1 MYKLILLDLDGTLLD
16 SRKNISEY
24 TLNVLQK
31 CRSKGMLIGIATAR
45 SEMNAKRSV
54 SMIKPDVVISNSG
67 ALVRCRGDVIYS
79 LLFSEEETM
88 KLVQAG
94 IAEGCEVTVDTPN
107 KSYWNYKIH
116 PREMSADWNDTVYT
130 DYSDFHEKSF
140 KVCIQT
146 TDLEFS
152 EKTAAGIENCT
163 CTKFSDCDW
172 FKFSKAG
179 ASKEKAIPP
188 IEKALGIS
196 SDEIIAFGDDY
207 VDIEMLKYCGRG
219 IAMENAID
227 EVKNA
232 ADEITC
238 DNDSDGVAIYLER
251 NFLQ

>member
-1 MYKLILLDLDGTLLD
+1 MYKLILLDLDGSLLD

-31 CRSKGMLIGIATAR
+31 CRSKGMFIGIATAR
-45 SEMNAKRSV
+45 SEMNAERLISV
-54 SMIKPDVVISNSG
+54 VKPDVVILNGG
-67 ALVRCRGDVIYS
+67 ALACCRGEVIYS
-79 LLFSEEETM
+79 LLFSEQETM
-88 KLVQAG
+88 KLVHAG
-94 IAEGCEVTVDTPN
+94 IDAGCEVTVDTPN

-116 PREMSADWNDTVYT
+116 PREISADWSDTVYT
-130 DYSDFHEKSF
+130 DYSNFHEKSF

-152 EKTAAGIENCT
+152 EKIAADIENCT
-163 CTKFSDCDW
+163 YTKFSDCDW

-179 ASKEKAIPP
+179 ASKENAIPSV
-188 IEKALGIS
+188 EKALGIS

-219 IAMENAID
+219 IAMGNAID